1 MVLLS
6 WIAHWSNG
14 NSRIEYDVG
23 NIDLVYEW
31 QWLWRLVCLIYTNC
45 SCCYLWHHIVLW
57 FNLQKENCYSCLSYN
72 FVHVYYV
79 LWNFRSCTSHI
90 ISSNRNNDWS
100 HIFNCWLLKVF
111 LFLLHFKFSQNFAMI
126 YVSAKDNL
134 TYILA
139 FLLIHGHGMKLN
151 CFHKNYQI
159 DTVSFIIL

>member
-1 MVLLS
+1 MLGISILFMNGSDYEDWYVLYTTTALAVICGTILFYGSIFKRRIATLVYLIISSMSTMFYGISAVVLLTLPS
-6 WIAHWSNG
+6 AFC
-14 NSRIEYDVG
+14 
-23 NIDLVYEW
+23 
-31 QWLWRLVCLIYTNC
+31 CLG
-45 SCCYLWHHIVLW
+45 V
-57 FNLQKENCYSCLSYN
+57 F
-72 FVHVYYV
+72 
-79 LWNFRSCTSHI
+79 

-159 DTVSFIIL
+159 DTVLLWNF